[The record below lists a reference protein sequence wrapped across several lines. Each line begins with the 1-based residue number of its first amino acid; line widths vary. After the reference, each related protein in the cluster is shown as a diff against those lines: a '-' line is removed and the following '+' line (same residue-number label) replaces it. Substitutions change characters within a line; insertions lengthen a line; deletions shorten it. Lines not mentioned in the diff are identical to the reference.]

1 MTDFSS
7 EKKVTIAHFSDLHF
21 TGKNERYQ
29 LEKLD
34 RMLGEFVRRGYDHLV
49 ITGDLIDTAVPEH
62 WDIVRDALMR
72 HGLFDWHRT
81 SVIPGN
87 HDLINLEE
95 EMRFYNAL
103 HPDENTRQRRI
114 NTRLQRFIDLFSP
127 LVTGA
132 GESGATLPYVKVM
145 RFGDISLSMVAVN
158 STLPWSGSDNPLGAR
173 GSVSRETLHALMDS
187 EVIQAIQGSF
197 VIGLCHHAYKVYG
210 TGGLVDQAFD
220 WTMEFKNRDEY
231 LKVMKKL
238 GASLV
243 LHGHFHRFQIY
254 IVEDVTFI
262 NGGSFRYFPE
272 RYGELTI
279 GAEGKWSHRFVN
291 LSFGR

>member
-1 MTDFSS
+1 MTDVSS
-7 EKKVTIAHFSDLHF
+7 DKKVTIAHLSDLHL
-21 TGKNERYQ
+21 TGNNERYQ

-49 ITGDLIDTAVPEH
+49 ITGDLIDTAVPAH
-62 WDIVRDALMR
+62 WEIVRDALER

-81 SVIPGN
+81 TVIPGN
-87 HDLINLEE
+87 HDLIDIEE

-103 HPDENTRQRRI
+103 RPDDNNRKRRMTR
-114 NTRLQRFIDLFSP
+114 RLQQFSALFAP
-127 LVTGA
+127 IVTGDGQGDSA
-132 GESGATLPYVKVM
+132 LPFVKVM
-145 RFGDISLSMVAVN
+145 HFGEVSVSMVAVN

-173 GSVSRETLHALMDS
+173 GSISRETLHALMDS
-187 EVIQAIQGSF
+187 SVIRAIDGSF

-210 TGGLVDQAFD
+210 TGALVDQAFD

-238 GASLV
+238 RAALV
-243 LHGHFHRFQIY
+243 LHGHFHRFQLY
-254 IVEDVTFI
+254 SVDDLTFI

-279 GAEGKWSHRFVN
+279 STDRQWSHRFVN
-291 LSFGR
+291 IGIGR